1 MEWME
6 SDDST
11 ENNLKE
17 VSKKDVVDLTG
28 EDEKKPKKIDIKK
41 KIEKEKKKLERRRR
55 IYMKYNSE
63 KQIED
68 CVEQLGIDLNQ
79 FMKYYEIVQFPL
91 FYIQEN
97 KNVMAFKIRMK
108 SLSRLSLDEE
118 AEREVYNK
126 ILFGMGVS
134 EMYQMNTIPTSRAMP
149 ERTRVIDY
157 PPSGIPASRTIPQRI
172 IPPVLNPSA
181 VKPPIEKLPSQ
192 PMLKPIGELTK
203 PHDEEILEKKLDEL
217 HRKRNSEELLR
228 RIQEQE
234 RRRQEKAIPFPT
246 IEKK

>member
-1 MEWME
+1 ME

-55 IYMKYNSE
+55 IYMKYDSE

-68 CVEQLGIDLNQ
+68 FVEQLGIDLNQ

-108 SLSRLSLDEE
+108 SLSRLRLDEE

-126 ILFGMGVS
+126 MLFGMGVS

-157 PPSGIPASRTIPQRI
+157 PTNGIPTTRTITQRVV
-172 IPPVLNPSA
+172 PPVLNPSA
-181 VKPPIEKLPSQ
+181 VKPPTNLPNQ
-192 PMLKPIGELTK
+192 PLLKPIGELTK
-203 PHDEEILEKKLDEL
+203 AHDKEILERKLDEL
-217 HRKRNSEELLR
+217 RRKRNSEEILR
-228 RIQEQE
+228 RIQERE
-234 RRRQEKAIPFPT
+234 RQRREKMIPFPT